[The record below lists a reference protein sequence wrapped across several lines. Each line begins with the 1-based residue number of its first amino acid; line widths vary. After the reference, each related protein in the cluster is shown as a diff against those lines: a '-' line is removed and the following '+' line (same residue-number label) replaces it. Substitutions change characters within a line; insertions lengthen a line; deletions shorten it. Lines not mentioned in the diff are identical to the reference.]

1 MEVGPFRG
9 PTSYCILVQIGVFYS
24 RMNIPATVVI
34 LCFLGAGV
42 QYRIV
47 PPTGP
52 VRIGPKHRNF
62 KINQRRLGVKG
73 APVKPFTPGV
83 HRGA

>member
-1 MEVGPFRG
+1 MEVGPLRG

-24 RMNIPATVVI
+24 RMNIPPTVVI
-34 LCFLGAGV
+34 FFFLGAGV

-52 VRIGPKHRNF
+52 VQIGPKHRKF
-62 KINQRRLGVKG
+62 KINRRLGVKG
-73 APVKPFTPGV
+73 TPVKPYSPGV